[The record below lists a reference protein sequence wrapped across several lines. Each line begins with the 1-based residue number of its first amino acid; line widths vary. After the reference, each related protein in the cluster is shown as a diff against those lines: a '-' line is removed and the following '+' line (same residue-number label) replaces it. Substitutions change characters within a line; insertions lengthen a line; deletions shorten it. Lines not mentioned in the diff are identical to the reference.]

1 MTPTPTK
8 LVPPVA
14 VIAAV
19 LVAVFGPTV
28 RGVDVHTIAIYLA
41 LVFGGVTAVVHT
53 PTVKKLV
60 KTIPAPRRPRST
72 GLLTCWDAVTIENV
86 PRSIGLFLAYV
97 DGFFANFTPAR
108 ARFTSARILTI
119 ATSANY
125 PDVVDFYD
133 VESGDLTPAQTPRV
147 VRHQLELGN
156 KRPGLYANR
165 FTWPLI
171 IAALRAD
178 GINPT
183 IVKKIIADPTG
194 HPHIPPGFDACQ
206 YLFAGRFD
214 KTLFHA
220 AALQ

>member
-8 LVPPVA
+8 LGAPVA
-14 VIAAV
+14 LIAAV
-19 LVAVFGPTV
+19 LVATFGPTV
-28 RGVDVHTIAIYLA
+28 HGVDVHTIAIYLA

-60 KTIPAPRRPRST
+60 KKIPTPRRRSV

-86 PRSIGLFLAYV
+86 PRSIGVFLAYV
-97 DGFFANFTPAR
+97 DGFYANFAAAR
-108 ARFTSARILTI
+108 ARFTKARILTI
-119 ATSANY
+119 ATSADY
-125 PDVVDFYD
+125 PGLVDFYD
-133 VESGDLTPAQTPRV
+133 VESGDLTPAQTPRA
-147 VRHQLELGN
+147 VRHQFELGN

-165 FTWPLI
+165 YTWPLI

-178 GINPT
+178 GINPAT
-183 IVKKIIADPTG
+183 VKKIIADPTG

-206 YLFAGRFD
+206 YLFAGRYD

-220 AALQ
+220 AALT